1 MTNMLTEDSVTLKK
15 KHMYM
20 LTFHRQVVD
29 LPIIGDLACFLVTV
43 HVSSL
48 RPALSPLWIFSVK

>member
-1 MTNMLTEDSVTLKK
+1 MTNMLTEDSVALKK

-29 LPIIGDLACFLVTV
+29 LPIIGDLACFFGYCACLFSEARSLPLVD
-43 HVSSL
+43 
-48 RPALSPLWIFSVK
+48 FFC